1 MKTLIQ
7 QLNEDLVDMRK
18 QNRFTPEFLA
28 GYGSCIAD
36 VLVLQTKPTPQS
48 DKPEPVEQEMP
59 DVIKFLLGEGEL
71 NGKWFGSGIPEGKA
85 PFWWRTELRKLYTLT
100 KK

>member
-1 MKTLIQ
+1 MDKQSMKTKEEIL
-7 QLNEDLVDMRK
+7 R
-18 QNRFTPEFLA
+18 QNANVPKPQIP
-28 GYGSCIAD
+28 G
-36 VLVLQTKPTPQS
+36 VLEAMEEYKNQFTPQS

-71 NGKWFGSGIPEGKA
+71 NGKA